1 MNTSSSIDISSVIKT
16 TTPSEVLPLIDAS
29 KTARPQK
36 DNSNSSSSCPPTSV
50 FEDDDTKNIGCA
62 PRVRK
67 YLANL
72 GGWIG
77 RQFLKGIINN
87 VTDAVWD
94 SVVKCFDSMMELDD
108 EE

>member
-1 MNTSSSIDISSVIKT
+1 MDISSGIKT
-16 TTPSEVLPLIDAS
+16 TAQPEVLPLIDGS
-29 KTARPQK
+29 KTPPPQK
-36 DNSNSSSSCPPTSV
+36 DNSNNSSRCPPNSL
-50 FEDDDTKNIGCA
+50 FEDEDTNNNGCA
-62 PRVRK
+62 SRVRK
-67 YLANL
+67 CLANL

-77 RQFLKGIINN
+77 RQFLKGITNN

>member
-1 MNTSSSIDISSVIKT
+1 MN
-16 TTPSEVLPLIDAS
+16 
-29 KTARPQK
+29 K
-36 DNSNSSSSCPPTSV
+36 DNCNNSSSCTPTSV
-50 FEDDDTKNIGCA
+50 FEDEDTKNIGCA

-67 YLANL
+67 CLANL

-87 VTDAVWD
+87 VTDAAWD